1 MVTENEAYKKRLE
14 RNIIKYSWFKV
25 FTKRVYLPLI
35 VIQLVNVGGVTIK
48 EIALIGII
56 TSVVQT
62 LLQLPTG
69 YIADKFGN
77 KFAIVLGAAII
88 SVSPLFYIFM
98 PNFTGGLLA
107 SLLFFGGFTFQ
118 SGAIE
123 AFIHDTLVALRREN
137 DYSKI
142 MGKAQSY
149 GLIGNVVL
157 ISLVPA
163 TYAINHNLPFI
174 LGFISLLIML
184 WLAISFTYPVNHYNK
199 EVKNPFSAITKI
211 VSLGNVTLFI
221 FAGFATGIANKAME
235 YQTLLLEN
243 IGIAVALFGFLY
255 ALSSILGAIFGNYVH
270 ILDRLTPTRF
280 YIFDIGLMS
289 SCLIL
294 IGLTTNPFLA
304 VAGFTVFAGYGRV
317 RQIIFQSKLLAEMRH
332 TYKATLISALNLFTV
347 IGDMVA
353 ITLLAKMI
361 GLRGYSTG
369 YFLFGIAIFGIGLL
383 LWFILLLGQRDR
395 SNKGI

>member
-1 MVTENEAYKKRLE
+1 MITENEAYKKRLE

-48 EIALIGII
+48 EIALIAII
-56 TSVVQT
+56 SSVVQT

-77 KFAIVLGAAII
+77 KFAIVFGAALT

-107 SLLFFGGFTFQ
+107 SLLFFGGYAFQ

-142 MGKAQSY
+142 MGKAQRY

-174 LGFISLLIML
+174 LGFISLLTML
-184 WLAISFTYPVNHYNK
+184 WLAISFTYPINYQTK
-199 EVKNPFSAITKI
+199 EVKNPFSAITSI
-211 VSLGNVTLFI
+211 VSWKNFTLFI
-221 FAGFATGIANKAME
+221 FAGFAAGISNKALE
-235 YQTLLLEN
+235 YQTLLFEN

-255 ALSSILGAIFGNYVH
+255 ALSSILGAIFDNYIH

-280 YIFDIGLMS
+280 YIFDIVLMS

-294 IGLTTNPFLA
+294 IGLTTNPFVA
-304 VAGFTVFAGYGRV
+304 IAGFTVFAGYGRV
-317 RQIIFQSKLLAEMRH
+317 RQIIFQSKLLTEMKH
-332 TYKATLISALNLFTV
+332 IYKATLISALNLFTV

-383 LWFILLLGQRDR
+383 LWFILLLGQRDL
-395 SNKGI
+395 SNKDI

>member
-1 MVTENEAYKKRLE
+1 MFTENEVYEKRLE
-14 RNIIKYSWFKV
+14 QNIIKYSWFKV

-35 VIQLVNVGGVTIK
+35 VIQLVNVGGVTVK
-48 EIALIGII
+48 EIALITII

-77 KFAIVLGAAII
+77 KFAILFGAAITT
-88 SVSPLFYIFM
+88 VSPLFYIFM
-98 PNFTGGLLA
+98 PSFTGGLLA

-149 GLIGNVVL
+149 GLIGNIVL

-174 LGFISLLIML
+174 IGFISLLIML
-184 WLAISFTYPVNHYNK
+184 WLAISFTYPVSHRNK
-199 EVKNPFSAITKI
+199 ETNNPLNAITKI
-211 VSLGNVTLFI
+211 MSWKNFTIFI
-221 FAGFATGIANKAME
+221 FAGFATGVSNKSME
-235 YQTLLLEN
+235 YQALLLEN
-243 IGIAVALFGFLY
+243 IGIAVALLGFLY
-255 ALSSILGAIFGNYVH
+255 ALSSILGAFFGNYIHV
-270 ILDRLTPTRF
+270 LDKLKPIRF
-280 YIFDIGLMS
+280 YIFDIVLMS

-294 IGLTTNPFLA
+294 IGFTTNPFL
-304 VAGFTVFAGYGRV
+304 VIVGFTIFAGYGRV
-317 RQIIFQSKLLAEMRH
+317 RQIIFQSKLLTEMKH

-347 IGDMVA
+347 VGDMIA

-361 GLRGYSTG
+361 GLKGYSTG
-369 YFLFGIAIFGIGLL
+369 YFLFGIVIFGIGIL
-383 LWFILLLGQRDR
+383 LWLILLLGQRNP

>member
-1 MVTENEAYKKRLE
+1 MLTENEAYEKKLE
-14 RNIIKYSWFKV
+14 KNIIKYSWYKV

-35 VIQLVNVGGVTIK
+35 VIQLVNVGGVTVK
-48 EIALIGII
+48 EIALIAAI
-56 TSVVQT
+56 TSVAQT

-69 YIADKFGN
+69 YMADKFGN
-77 KFAIVLGAAII
+77 KFAIVFGATIAT
-88 SVSPLFYIFM
+88 VSPLFYIFM
-98 PNFTGGLLA
+98 PTFTGGLLA
-107 SLLFFGGFTFQ
+107 SLLFFSGFTFQ

-163 TYAINHNLPFI
+163 TYAIHHNLPFI

-184 WLAISFTYPVNHYNK
+184 WLAISFTYPIGHKTK
-199 EVKNPFSAITKI
+199 EVKNPFSAIK
-211 VSLGNVTLFI
+211 NVISWKNIALFI
-221 FAGFATGIANKAME
+221 FAGFAAGISNKSLE
-235 YQTLLLEN
+235 YQTLLYEN
-243 IGIAVALFGFLY
+243 IGIAVSFFGFIY
-255 ALSSILGAIFGNYVH
+255 AFSSILGAVFGNYIH
-270 ILDRLTPTRF
+270 ILDRLKPSRF
-280 YIFDIGLMS
+280 YIFDIALMS
-289 SCLIL
+289 GCLIL

-304 VAGFTVFAGYGRV
+304 IVGFTVFAGYGRV
-317 RQIIFQSKLLAEMRH
+317 RQIIFQSKLLTKIKH

-361 GLRGYSTG
+361 GLHAYSVGYL
-369 YFLFGIAIFGIGLL
+369 LFGLSVFGIGSFLWILMLL
-383 LWFILLLGQRDR
+383 EHRYQSVKTI
-395 SNKGI
+395 